1 MEMAY
6 DLLVENALAGE
17 ENALDEFADQ
27 CRIIVERFE
36 QEGEEEEEDYEVYE
50 DEIGRGRDR

>member
-1 MEMAY
+1 MAY

>member
-1 MEMAY
+1 MAY

-36 QEGEEEEEDYEVYE
+36 QETEDDDEYDVYEEDDE
-50 DEIGRGRDR
+50 DEEIGRGR